1 MGNFSV
7 SEFLNLWCW
16 WGGEVE
22 RSVVALDK
30 AGVGIVS
37 FELGG
42 ETHGK
47 KGQRR
52 EEDQEET
59 EDDRKGKKEAQEREE
74 TEMKQKQE
82 SSWIS

>member
-1 MGNFSV
+1 M
-7 SEFLNLWCW
+7 
-16 WGGEVE
+16 
-22 RSVVALDK
+22 VALDK

-52 EEDQEET
+52 EKDQEET

-74 TEMKQKQE
+74 AEVKQKQE
-82 SSWIS
+82 NGWIS